1 MAPKVENPNAPNDGW
16 AIPGCGG
23 WTPIHVAVFKGFPEI
38 VEFMVPLAENPFAP
52 SPNSD
57 GEDTPLLLLAAQEDH
72 KDVFKVLLDIMPLKM
87 VWDFKKN
94 HRKLYNKFVR

>member
-1 MAPKVENPNAPNDGW
+1 MAPKVENPNAPNDGRDP
-16 AIPGCGG
+16 ICGG
-23 WTPIHVAVFKGFPEI
+23 CTPIHVAVFKGFPEI

-52 SPNSD
+52 WPNSD
-57 GEDTPLLLLAAQEDH
+57 GEDTPLLLLAAQRDH

-87 VWDFKKN
+87 IWDFKKN

>member
-1 MAPKVENPNAPNDGW
+1 MAPKVENPNAPNVGW
-16 AIPGCGG
+16 ALPGCGG

-57 GEDTPLLLLAAQEDH
+57 GEDTPLLLLAAQRDH